1 MVKLSTQ
8 PHTETPPLSTKLSTQ
23 PGVRLSTQPVP
34 PLSTQSRPK
43 AIAQT
48 TDVQVVSA
56 KLSTQAEVVFDNKK
70 WKRSAKKTGY
80 LIKRLAGYSISE
92 DEYGVSYL
100 FVLSRKPDRT
110 SADSLTYPL
119 AGFFNW
125 VALASA
131 GRLTREKKRER
142 RTG

>member
-1 MVKLSTQ
+1 M
-8 PHTETPPLSTKLSTQ
+8 P
-23 PGVRLSTQPVP
+23 RLSTQPK
-34 PLSTQSRPK
+34 RK
-43 AIAQT
+43 AKAEI
-48 TDVQVVSA
+48 TDLEEFRA
-56 KLSTQAEVVFDNKK
+56 KLSTQSEIVFDNKK
-70 WKRSAKKTGY
+70 WKRSAKKAGY

-125 VALASA
+125 AALETA
-131 GRLTREKKRER
+131 GRLKREKKRER